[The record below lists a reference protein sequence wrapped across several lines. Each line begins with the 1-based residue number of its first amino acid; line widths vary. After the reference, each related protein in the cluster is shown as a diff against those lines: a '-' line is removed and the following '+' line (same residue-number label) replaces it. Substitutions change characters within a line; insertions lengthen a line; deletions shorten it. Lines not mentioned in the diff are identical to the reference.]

1 MYMYVC
7 TMEHHLNETT
17 LYTAFILQDNI
28 ARDTGVEK
36 GFYLKCVYF
45 NKVSLYV

>member
-1 MYMYVC
+1 MYVQWNII
-7 TMEHHLNETT
+7 LKETT
-17 LYTAFILQDNI
+17 IPYIQFLFSLQDNI

-45 NKVSLYV
+45 DKLSLHV